1 MILAAPVHPKSS
13 AGKFKPVFFAN
24 ASEAGLTAFDI
35 KPMTIDIPVKAI
47 PNVIADIKAFLNFI
61 PATKPRIKMISGTK
75 IAEPKPKI

>member
-1 MILAAPVHPKSS
+1 
-13 AGKFKPVFFAN
+13 
-24 ASEAGLTAFDI
+24 
-35 KPMTIDIPVKAI
+35 MTIDIPVKAI